1 MRNGFGF
8 KDLVMLVLLLAVAVS
23 VWLSMVQRDRQWEL
37 LQKLDGRLEAMEGRM
52 GQWRAAPAGAAAVV
66 TSGGRS
72 GGPRDQSWARAGV
85 AVEWQPEPAF
95 ASDPASQPG
104 FAEGGEFTEIF
115 EAQPAKLVPYISTD
129 VYGTRVIDSVCEGL
143 ATIDPRTLKVRGQL
157 ADAWQVDPDGLWLRV
172 HIRPEA
178 CFSDGTPVTA
188 EDVRWTF
195 KDFVLNPLIEAERA
209 RSLMDNITEVKV
221 IDERTVEFVFSKAL
235 FTNLLNAMGNPI
247 LCKAFYSQFEP
258 GQINQAT
265 GVLLGSGPY
274 RLDRCPR
281 GPAELDRQ
289 WTPGTDVV
297 LVRNDRY
304 WGPKSPLASRRFKS
318 IKDDLARLVAFR
330 NGEAS
335 MVTPTSP
342 QFNKIERE
350 EPDFAKKALTLKW
363 INMRCGYSFIA
374 WQCGPRPGGRTTPF
388 TDVRVRRAMTM
399 LLDRERMIRDIFDG
413 IGIVSKGPMN
423 PESPGSN
430 PAVKPLPFD
439 PDRAKALLAE
449 AGWKDRDGDGV
460 LENEKGEKFRFEY
473 TYATGGE
480 ISEKIARFVKD
491 SYGRAG
497 IEVTT
502 RPVDWSRYQDL
513 LKTRD
518 FDAITL
524 AWSANSPESDPRQ
537 IWHSESVKEGGDNFI
552 QWKSEKVDALI
563 EQGRRTMD
571 EATRMQVWQAFEAAV
586 AEEQPYTFIRVS
598 PWLRFVSRDFG
609 NVNTYRSGLQPEA
622 FFRTGGGSVPAPSN

>member
-1 MRNGFGF
+1 
-8 KDLVMLVLLLAVAVS
+8 
-23 VWLSMVQRDRQWEL
+23 
-37 LQKLDGRLEAMEGRM
+37 
-52 GQWRAAPAGAAAVV
+52 
-66 TSGGRS
+66 
-72 GGPRDQSWARAGV
+72 
-85 AVEWQPEPAF
+85 
-95 ASDPASQPG
+95 
-104 FAEGGEFTEIF
+104 
-115 EAQPAKLVPYISTD
+115 
-129 VYGTRVIDSVCEGL
+129 
-143 ATIDPRTLKVRGQL
+143 
-157 ADAWQVDPDGLWLRV
+157 
-172 HIRPEA
+172 
-178 CFSDGTPVTA
+178 
-188 EDVRWTF
+188 
-195 KDFVLNPLIEAERA
+195 
-209 RSLMDNITEVKV
+209 
-221 IDERTVEFVFSKAL
+221 
-235 FTNLLNAMGNPI
+235 
-247 LCKAFYSQFEP
+247 
-258 GQINQAT
+258 
-265 GVLLGSGPY
+265 
-274 RLDRCPR
+274 
-281 GPAELDRQ
+281 
-289 WTPGTDVV
+289 
-297 LVRNDRY
+297 
-304 WGPKSPLASRRFKS
+304 
-318 IKDDLARLVAFR
+318 
-330 NGEAS
+330 
-335 MVTPTSP
+335 
-342 QFNKIERE
+342 
-350 EPDFAKKALTLKW
+350 
-363 INMRCGYSFIA
+363 
-374 WQCGPRPGGRTTPF
+374 
-388 TDVRVRRAMTM
+388 
-399 LLDRERMIRDIFDG
+399 
-413 IGIVSKGPMN
+413 MN